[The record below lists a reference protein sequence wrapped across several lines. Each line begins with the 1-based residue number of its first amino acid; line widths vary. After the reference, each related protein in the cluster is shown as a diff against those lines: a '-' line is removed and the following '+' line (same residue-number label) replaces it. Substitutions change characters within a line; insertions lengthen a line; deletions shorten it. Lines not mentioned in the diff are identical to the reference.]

1 MKSLLTKTWQT
12 LSRPSI
18 HISLGVL
25 TLGGF
30 LAGIIFWG
38 GFNTALEAT
47 NTEEFCI
54 SCHTM
59 ENNVYQELQET
70 VHWKNNSGV
79 RATCPDCHVPHDWT
93 AKIARKMQASKEV
106 FAQLFG
112 DLDTREKFEERR
124 ITLAQH
130 EWDRFS
136 ANKSLECK
144 NCHNYDSMNFETMRP
159 TARIQMKQA
168 AERDQSCIDCH
179 KGIAHNLPKNMDS
192 SGGMI
197 SQLEQLASNTKFNTG
212 EEYISVR
219 HLPLYEEKSL
229 ATEAGL
235 LNPASSVKVIDQS
248 SDAIQ
253 VEVSGWR
260 KDKGF
265 GRVIQEDFGMNIA
278 VASLLKE
285 SATNDQIVEK
295 FERKEDDLTG
305 LPWQRVTAKLWMK
318 KEALLDD
325 VQPIWDQAKQSY
337 QTNCSVC
344 HTQPDE
350 AHFDAN
356 TWPGMFNGMMAFV
369 NFDTDSKAL
378 VLKYLQKHSSDFSDG
393 HH

>member
-1 MKSLLTKTWQT
+1 MKAFLTKAWQT
-12 LSRPSI
+12 FSRPSV

-30 LAGIIFWG
+30 IAGVIFWG
-38 GFNTALEAT
+38 GFNTALEVT

-54 SCHTM
+54 GCHTM

-70 VHWKNNSGV
+70 VHWKNTSGV
-79 RATCPDCHVPHDWT
+79 RATCPDCHVPHNWT
-93 AKIARKMQASKEV
+93 DKIARKMQASKEV
-106 FAQLFG
+106 FAQVFG
-112 DLDTREKFEERR
+112 DLDTKEKFEERR
-124 ITLAQH
+124 VALAQH

-144 NCHNYDSMNFETMRP
+144 NCHNYDSMDFDNMRP

-168 AERDQSCIDCH
+168 AERDQSCVDCH

-197 SQLEQLASNTKFNTG
+197 GELEQLASSTKFETG
-212 EEYISVR
+212 QQYVSVR
-219 HLPLYEEKSL
+219 HLPLYEEKEL
-229 ATEAGL
+229 TTEAGL
-235 LNPASSVKVIDQS
+235 LNPASSVKVIDQTT
-248 SDAIQ
+248 DAIE

-285 SATNDQIVEK
+285 SATNDQVVEK

-305 LPWQRVTAKLWMK
+305 LPWQRVTAKVWMK
-318 KEALLDD
+318 KEALMAD
-325 VQPIWDQAKQSY
+325 VQPIWEKAKQSY
-337 QTNCSVC
+337 NTNCSVC

-378 VLKYLQKHSSDFSDG
+378 VLKYLQKHSSDFADG